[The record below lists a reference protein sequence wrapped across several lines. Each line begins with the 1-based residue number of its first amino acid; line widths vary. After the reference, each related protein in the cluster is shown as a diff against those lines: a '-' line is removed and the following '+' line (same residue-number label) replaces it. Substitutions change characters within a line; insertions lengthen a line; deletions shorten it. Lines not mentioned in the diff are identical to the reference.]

1 MKKLIKLLMPVV
13 ISLSASGASI
23 DYLMNNSSVYLGNP
37 AQTANISVESAF
49 FNPAGLVYLDDG
61 LYLNINAFLSS
72 VEESTVLDGRNTR
85 LMIFRLL
92 LVLIWYIKK
101 KNSHTISIQA
111 L

>member
-1 MKKLIKLLMPVV
+1 MKKLIKLLMPMV

-72 VEESTVLDGRNTR
+72 VEESTVLDGQKYKAICYAVLCLGNGMTFC
-85 LMIFRLL
+85 FRL
-92 LVLIWYIKK
+92 
-101 KNSHTISIQA
+101 SR
-111 L
+111 

>member
-1 MKKLIKLLMPVV
+1 MPVV

-61 LYLNINAFLSS
+61 TYLNINAFLSS
-72 VEESTVLDGRNTR
+72 VEESTTLDGKKYKADDFPVTPSFNLVYKKEKFAYYLNT
-85 LMIFRLL
+85 
-92 LVLIWYIKK
+92 
-101 KNSHTISIQA
+101 SIIEEE
-111 L
+111 LR